1 MPVKIESPDLF
12 TDKLSEHDNE
22 VLEFIVAEELSGF
35 TFDGI
40 RRRLQIHPETLSRI
54 LSRFEEVEI
63 IKRVEV
69 GYQVTLKAQE
79 LAVIPLSEN
88 SSKIQILQ
96 TYLPMSSSI
105 EDLLTEMTGKWFN
118 SLRWL
123 GYSKNGEKITLKWVT
138 SDSRAQIDA
147 VFWDNS
153 LNIEATI
160 LEDGDLDSTLTSSYH
175 LLGYITKTIKNMKHI
190 DVESFI

>member
-1 MPVKIESPDLF
+1 MPVKSEPQDLF
-12 TDKLSEHDNE
+12 IDQLSEHDNE
-22 VLEFIVAEELSGF
+22 VLELIVAEELSGF

-54 LSRFEEVEI
+54 LTRLEEWEI
-63 IKRVEV
+63 IKRVAV
-69 GYQVTLKAQE
+69 GYQVTPRAQE
-79 LAVIPLSEN
+79 LAMIPLSDN

-105 EDLLTEMTGKWFN
+105 EDLLTEMAGKWFN

-138 SDSRAQIDA
+138 SDSKAQIDA

-153 LNIEATI
+153 LNIDATI
-160 LEDGDLDSTLTSSYH
+160 LKDGDLDSILTSSHYI
-175 LLGYITKTIKNMKHI
+175 LGYITKTIKNLKHI